1 MEDVDVYGNEDDD
14 DEDEEEE
21 DEDVEE
27 EENSEDQKKAARPV
41 SEMDIIKAKLEK
53 ARKAMKVGLIKRKVA
68 VQSNIERR

>member
-14 DEDEEEE
+14 DEDEEE

-27 EENSEDQKKAARPV
+27 EEEKSEEQKKASRPV